1 MRLASCAL
9 PVALALAGERLLR
22 AANDPRLRTLARRD
36 AEKIVVEHAATSSHD
51 ATRFLHLSAWPRSS
65 YKSMIFSTIAT
76 PKLRG
81 SKLKSRTF
89 VHSLRLD
96 RLMAMSSLRKP
107 PT

>member
-51 ATRFLHLSAWPRSS
+51 ATRFLHLSACPRRS
-65 YKSMIFSTIAT
+65 YKSLIFAT
-76 PKLRG
+76 KLRG
-81 SKLKSRTF
+81 FKLKSRTS
-89 VHSLRLD
+89 VHSLHLD
-96 RLMAMSSLRKP
+96 RLMVG
-107 PT
+107 